1 MPRQIQQP
9 SSGQIGLSAIYDA
22 LSDPVRRQVLARL
35 AERGELQCSE
45 FLDFASK
52 TALSYHFA
60 RLREAGLT
68 DTRADGK
75 LRFISLRGTDVESR
89 FPGLLPALI
98 ASTLNEAN
106 AASGKSGTAR
116 KKATNSAAES
126 AMAAKKAPKRK
137 AATA

>member
-1 MPRQIQQP
+1 MSREIHHPAAA
-9 SSGQIGLSAIYDA
+9 QIGLSAIYDA

-68 DTRADGK
+68 ETRADGK
-75 LRFISLRGTDVESR
+75 LRFISLRGNDVESR
-89 FPGLLPALI
+89 FPGLLPVLI
-98 ASTLNEAN
+98 DSALNEA
-106 AASGKSGTAR
+106 GIAR
-116 KKATNSAAES
+116 KKAVKGAPVKSGPKAVTV
-126 AMAAKKAPKRK
+126 KKTPRRK

>member
-1 MPRQIQQP
+1 MSREISHPAAA
-9 SSGQIGLSAIYDA
+9 QIGLSAIYDA
-22 LSDPVRRQVLARL
+22 LSDPVRRQVIARL

-68 DTRADGK
+68 ETRADGK

-98 ASTLNEAN
+98 DSALNEA
-106 AASGKSGTAR
+106 GLAR
-116 KKATNSAAES
+116 KKAAKSIAVKNGHKAIVV
-126 AMAAKKAPKRK
+126 KKAPRRK

>member
-1 MPRQIQQP
+1 MPREIHHP
-9 SSGQIGLSAIYDA
+9 ATAQIGLSAIYDA
-22 LSDPVRRQVLARL
+22 LSDPVRRQVIARL

-68 DTRADGK
+68 ETRADGK
-75 LRFISLRGTDVESR
+75 LRFMSLRGADVESR

-98 ASTLNEAN
+98 DSALAEA
-106 AASGKSGTAR
+106 GVAR
-116 KKATNSAAES
+116 KKAVKNAAVKS
-126 AMAAKKAPKRK
+126 GPQAAVKKAPRRK
-137 AATA
+137 AVAA

>member
-1 MPRQIQQP
+1 MSRQIQQP

-68 DTRADGK
+68 DTRAEGK
-75 LRFISLRGTDVESR
+75 LRFISLRGTDMESR
-89 FPGLLPALI
+89 FPGLLPALL
-98 ASTLNEAN
+98 ASALNEAN
-106 AASGKSGTAR
+106 AASGNMGKAR
-116 KKATNSAAES
+116 KKSAKTDNKTAAS
-126 AMAAKKAPKRK
+126 AQKTPKRK
-137 AATA
+137 TSAT